1 MRYQL
6 IAILL
11 IASVCGA
18 QTSMPVSSG
27 TASSMPQAPT
37 TPAAPSGSVTIAQG
51 TSIQMALVS
60 PIMSKSTHPGDT
72 VRAVVAFP
80 VTVGT
85 QLAIPAGTYLEG
97 MVTAVSA
104 RAPHTHMPSVQIHF
118 TRLLFANGYSVAL
131 NGENTQSFLLPDEN
145 KSSTVEVAE
154 LTPMPFPGAR
164 FAMSAGDQPTLPPL
178 PQVGPNPKVL
188 AGIGFGSMVAIAAVT
203 FALMHHRANSYDF
216 IVFDVGWQ
224 FQMVLDSP
232 VVLDASQVAAAAAAP
247 SAN

>member
-18 QTSMPVSSG
+18 QTPTPVSSG
-27 TASSMPQAPT
+27 AASSMPQAPT

-60 PIMSKSTHPGDT
+60 PIRSKSTHPGDT

-118 TRLLFANGYSVAL
+118 TRLLFANGYSAAL
-131 NGENTQSFLLPDEN
+131 DAVNTEAVLILPEPGRQAPYEIADAREGAPFLGEGFG
-145 KSSTVEVAE
+145 A
-154 LTPMPFPGAR
+154 PG
-164 FAMSAGDQPTLPPL
+164 QTTEPL
-178 PQVGPNPKVL
+178 PLPRVGPNPGVVIGATLGGTAALLVL
-188 AGIGFGSMVAIAAVT
+188 LLTLGRHNGNT
-203 FALMHHRANSYDF
+203 DF
-216 IVFDVGWQ
+216 VIFDDGWQ
-224 FQMVLDSP
+224 FQITLQGPLTLDT
-232 VVLDASQVAAAAAAP
+232 ARVAAAADMPAAH
-247 SAN
+247 